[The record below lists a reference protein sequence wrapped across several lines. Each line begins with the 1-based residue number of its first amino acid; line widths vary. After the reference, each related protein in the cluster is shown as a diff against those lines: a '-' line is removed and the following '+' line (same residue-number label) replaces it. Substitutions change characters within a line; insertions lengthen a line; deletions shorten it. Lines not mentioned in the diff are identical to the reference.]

1 MKNEIDNSLKIN
13 VDVNEKDFR
22 DIPLI
27 EKAIKEEDEIKLGD
41 ERFEKEVKFIQDK
54 YNLWGEL
61 SFTNEETY
69 YHIKLELGFTDYYN
83 NPKIYIKYNILDK
96 TINTNNV
103 DNPYSNFKLY
113 KYIHKY
119 IIEVIEL
126 IEKTE
131 SN

>member
-61 SFTNEETY
+61 SFTRN
-69 YHIKLELGFTDYYN
+69 LL
-83 NPKIYIKYNILDK
+83 
-96 TINTNNV
+96 
-103 DNPYSNFKLY
+103 SY
-113 KYIHKY
+113 K
-119 IIEVIEL
+119 E
-126 IEKTE
+126 
-131 SN
+131 N

>member
-1 MKNEIDNSLKIN
+1 MEKIN
-13 VDVNEKDFR
+13 EVKVVSNYDY
-22 DIPLI
+22 
-27 EKAIKEEDEIKLGD
+27 

>member
-83 NPKIYIKYNILDK
+83 NPKNIY
-96 TINTNNV
+96 
-103 DNPYSNFKLY
+103 
-113 KYIHKY
+113 
-119 IIEVIEL
+119 
-126 IEKTE
+126 
-131 SN
+131 

>member
-1 MKNEIDNSLKIN
+1 MKNEIETNLKIDAN
-13 VDVNEKDFR
+13 VEDF
-22 DIPLI
+22 DNTPKMLKPM
-27 EKAIKEEDEIKLGD
+27 ELGD
-41 ERFEKEVKFIQDK
+41 ERFKKEVLVIQDK
-54 YNLWGEL
+54 YNLWGEI

>member
-1 MKNEIDNSLKIN
+1 MNYKKMLDELYKTFRFHHLEDLYIAG
-13 VDVNEKDFR
+13 VVNYWPK
-22 DIPLI
+22 
-27 EKAIKEEDEIKLGD
+27 KDEIKIRWWKDL
-41 ERFEKEVKFIQDK
+41 KFIQDK